1 MYYYHP
7 YEERHTVAQDFEFY
21 QKREDCRNLILF
33 IHGFTGD
40 AKKTWTNT
48 NGTSFPSL
56 LLSDPKISDNFD
68 IASYNYFTELLNLFA
83 DVKEKARW
91 FRDLIW
97 KKTHKKERNLNID
110 ELSNNLSS
118 HFRFSLEQYDN
129 IYIIAHSMGGLITKN
144 LIKNELTKNNY
155 TKVKFFAS
163 LAVPHQGA
171 TMAVLGQ
178 LISSNLQI
186 SNLNPVEQFINELN
200 QNWVYLDSKPT
211 TKYFYGNYDDVVT
224 KHSAVAID
232 KIEKDIIPVPE
243 DHTTICKPENE
254 TSLVYNSIAQL
265 IKEQL
270 KNETLD
276 SAGFQKLPE
285 VKSSDLD
292 KEIFVLKL
300 IVADIASDSQ
310 DNAKELF
317 YNAEFVRKLFN
328 SRHDKEQLKKLF
340 TNIRQIYKDSYDK
353 FLADDSLNS
362 GMLLSDVHTK
372 ITEQDSILLKS
383 LIPSLQNFHKKGM
396 LHQLANDQSSDIW
409 WCKEKLL
416 DKEKL

>member
-1 MYYYHP
+1 M
-7 YEERHTVAQDFEFY
+7 AQDFEFY
-21 QKREDCRNLILF
+21 QKREDCRNLVLF

-40 AKKTWTNT
+40 AEKTWMNA
-48 NGTSFPSL
+48 NGYSFPKL
-56 LLSDPKISDNFD
+56 LLNDSTITDNFD

-91 FRDLIW
+91 LRDLIW

-118 HFRFSLEQYDN
+118 HFRFTLEQYDN
-129 IYIIAHSMGGLITKN
+129 IYVIAHSMGGLITKN
-144 LIKNELTKNNY
+144 LIKNELNQNNF
-155 TKVKFFAS
+155 TKVKFFIS

-171 TMAVLGQ
+171 SMSVLGN

-186 SNLNPVEQFINELN
+186 SNLNPVEHFINELN

-211 TKYFYGNYDDVVT
+211 TKYFYGSYDNVVT
-224 KHSAVAID
+224 KYSAVAID
-232 KIEKDIIPVPE
+232 KIEKDIIAVPE
-243 DHTTICKPENE
+243 DHTTICKPEND
-254 TSLVYNSIAQL
+254 NSIVYQSVIQL

-270 KNETLD
+270 KNEKLD
-276 SAGFQKLPE
+276 SVGFQKLPDIE
-285 VKSSDLD
+285 NSDLD

-300 IVADIASDSQ
+300 IIADIASESQ

-328 SRHDKEQLKKLF
+328 SRHDKEQFEKLF

-353 FLADDSLNS
+353 FLADKTVNS
-362 GMLLSDVHTK
+362 GMLLSEVHTK
-372 ITEQDSILLKS
+372 ITEQDSLLLKS

-396 LHQLANDQSSDIW
+396 LHQLANDQSNDIW
-409 WCKEKLL
+409 WCKEKQL
-416 DKEKL
+416 DKEN

>member
-1 MYYYHP
+1 M
-7 YEERHTVAQDFEFY
+7 AQDFEFD
-21 QKREDCRNLILF
+21 QKREGCRNLVLF

-40 AKKTWTNT
+40 AKKTWTNA
-48 NGTSFPSL
+48 NGTSFPKL
-56 LLSDPKISDNFD
+56 LLNDPTISDNFD

-91 FRDLIW
+91 FHDLIW

-118 HFRFSLEQYDN
+118 HFRFTLEQYDN
-129 IYIIAHSMGGLITKN
+129 IYVIAHSMGGLITKN
-144 LIKNELTKNNY
+144 LIKNELIQSNY
-155 TKVKFFAS
+155 TKVKFYIS

-171 TMAVLGQ
+171 SMSVLGS
-178 LISSNLQI
+178 LVSSNLQI

-200 QNWVYLDSKPT
+200 QNWVYLDSKPK
-211 TKYFYGNYDDVVT
+211 TKYFYGSYDDVVT
-224 KHSAVAID
+224 KHSAVAIE
-232 KIEKDIIPVPE
+232 KAKKDIIPVPE
-243 DHTTICKPENE
+243 DHTTICKPEGD
-254 TSLVYNSIAQL
+254 NSIVYQSVIQL

-276 SAGFQKLPE
+276 SAGFQKLPDT
-285 VKSSDLD
+285 KNADLD

-300 IVADIASDSQ
+300 IVADIACESQ

-317 YNAEFVRKLFN
+317 YNAEFVRKLFS

-353 FLADDSLNS
+353 FLADDTVNS
-362 GMLLSDVHTK
+362 GMLLSEVHTK
-372 ITEQDSILLKS
+372 VTEQDSLLLKS

-396 LHQLANDQSSDIW
+396 LHQLANDQYNDIW
-409 WCKEKLL
+409 WGKEKQL
-416 DKEKL
+416 DKES